1 MIATVPSVWPST
13 PCCAGDAS
21 ARQVSA
27 SASAIKISLLFGN
40 GMEVT
45 IDANVLVRAAVCD
58 DQVQADIA
66 AQVFSEAALVAI
78 SLPCLCEF
86 V

>member
-1 MIATVPSVWPST
+1 
-13 PCCAGDAS
+13 
-21 ARQVSA
+21 
-27 SASAIKISLLFGN
+27 
-40 GMEVT
+40 MEVT